1 MVKISLCTTCHNRT
15 YQLRQVFDANIRTL
29 EKNPDVEWVLL
40 NYNSSDNLHEFITE
54 RLPLLPSRFIYAV
67 DNIPKRWHAGIA
79 NNISHRCANTSSTVL
94 MNLDVDNLIGNS
106 ISVVRENMVDR
117 GIELLH
123 NWSGDY
129 HDGTY
134 GRIAMTKEKFYAL
147 GGYDE
152 SFYPM
157 GYQDTDIMNRA
168 RAMGSTYL
176 HVNCGNNLAILNS
189 KEDWLVNCK
198 IPGMT
203 WRDFNRV
210 NKNKSISNIES
221 GKFTVVNDWKEFDV
235 KKTTGNQL
243 A

>member
-1 MVKISLCTTCHNRT
+1 
-15 YQLRQVFDANIRTL
+15 
-29 EKNPDVEWVLL
+29 
-40 NYNSSDNLHEFITE
+40 
-54 RLPLLPSRFIYAV
+54 
-67 DNIPKRWHAGIA
+67 
-79 NNISHRCANTSSTVL
+79 
-94 MNLDVDNLIGNS
+94 
-106 ISVVRENMVDR
+106 
-117 GIELLH
+117 
-123 NWSGDY
+123 
-129 HDGTY
+129 
-134 GRIAMTKEKFYAL
+134 MTKEKFYAL